1 MVLLEAATI
10 YRKLKRYD
18 EEAALIRRFA
28 RNYDNSFQGIFAA
41 LSSEIRRPRGLGR
54 KNVWNALIRQRLPLV
69 LKTTA
74 IEQTDASIFSVGVR
88 AICAVLSV
96 VHFERHECA
105 GGLLNQ

>member
-1 MVLLEAATI
+1 VPTDRRTALAEGHHRRARAGPVVLLEAATI

-54 KNVWNALIRQRLPLV
+54 KISGTP
-69 LKTTA
+69 
-74 IEQTDASIFSVGVR
+74 G
-88 AICAVLSV
+88 
-96 VHFERHECA
+96 
-105 GGLLNQ
+105 

>member
-1 MVLLEAATI
+1 VVLLEAATI

-54 KNVWNALIRQRLPLV
+54 KISGAP
-69 LKTTA
+69 
-74 IEQTDASIFSVGVR
+74 G
-88 AICAVLSV
+88 
-96 VHFERHECA
+96 
-105 GGLLNQ
+105 

>member
-1 MVLLEAATI
+1 LLRRHQQTPPSACTSANGSANGAGRGPSQASTAGPVVLLEAATI

-54 KNVWNALIRQRLPLV
+54 KISGTP
-69 LKTTA
+69 
-74 IEQTDASIFSVGVR
+74 G
-88 AICAVLSV
+88 
-96 VHFERHECA
+96 
-105 GGLLNQ
+105 